1 MSTTTMGN
9 VMATPSPPAV
19 VKGMRLQSIDVLRG
33 TVMIIMAIDH
43 VRDYFHSEA
52 FLYSPTDLSRT
63 TVPLFLTRF
72 ITHYCAPVFIFL
84 AGVSAYLYGSKRSK
98 KELSF
103 FLFSRGVWLIAA
115 ELFIV
120 TLFQTFNPHYPFFN
134 LQVIWAT
141 GVCMVVL
148 SAMIYLN
155 KSIILTLALLLIAG
169 HNLLDAVH
177 VPGIGVPSFA
187 WSVLHE
193 PGDFRFGNFLF
204 SVKYP
209 VLPWIGI
216 MALGYCL
223 GSLYAYNYDAE
234 RRKNM
239 LLFLGVITIIL
250 FILLRL
256 SNVYG
261 DAGHWAIQKNF
272 MLSLLSFLNVTKYPP
287 SFLYTLIT
295 LGPAL
300 IFLSLAEKPL
310 NRCTAI
316 VATFGRVPLFYYLV
330 HFFLIHL
337 MAIVGAVFLG
347 YDWQDM
353 ILSVRINTSPA
364 LKGYGFNLPTV
375 YMVWALLLI
384 ILYPLCKWFDRFK
397 RANLTKYKWLS
408 YL

>member
-9 VMATPSPPAV
+9 VIAMPEQPAV
-19 VKGMRLQSIDVLRG
+19 VKGKRLESIDVLRG

-43 VRDYFHSEA
+43 VRDYFHADA

-63 TVPLFLTRF
+63 TTTLFLTRF

-84 AGVSAYLYGSKRSK
+84 AGVSAYLYGIKRSK
-98 KELSF
+98 RELSL
-103 FLFSRGVWLIAA
+103 FLFSRGVWLILA
-115 ELFIV
+115 ELFVV
-120 TLFQTFNPHYPFFN
+120 TLLQTFNPHYPFFN

-141 GVCMVVL
+141 GICMVVL
-148 SAMIYLN
+148 SVMIYLDQRL
-155 KSIILTLALLLIAG
+155 ILALSLLLIAG

-177 VPGIGVPSFA
+177 VPGTGVPSFA

-193 PGDFRFGNFLF
+193 PGDFRFGEFLF

-209 VLPWIGI
+209 VLPWIGV

-223 GSLYAYNYDAE
+223 GSLYAPVYDAE

-239 LLFLGVITIIL
+239 LLFLGVIAIIL
-250 FILLRL
+250 FMLLRL

-261 DAGHWAIQKNF
+261 DAAHWAMQKT
-272 MLSLLSFLNVTKYPP
+272 LPLGLLSFLNVTKYPP
-287 SFLYTLIT
+287 SFLYILIT

-300 IFLSLAEKPL
+300 IFLSVAEKPL
-310 NRCTAI
+310 NLITARI
-316 VATFGRVPLFYYLV
+316 AIFGRVPLFYYLL

-337 MAIVGAVFLG
+337 MAIVGAGFLG
-347 YDWQDM
+347 YAWQDM
-353 ILSVRINTSPA
+353 ILSVRINASAA
-364 LKGYGFNLPTV
+364 LKGYGFTLATV
-375 YMVWALLLI
+375 YLVWAILLI
-384 ILYPLCKWFDRFK
+384 ILYPLCKWFDSYK
-397 RANLTKYKWLS
+397 RANLAKHRWLS

>member
-1 MSTTTMGN
+1 
-9 VMATPSPPAV
+9 
-19 VKGMRLQSIDVLRG
+19 
-33 TVMIIMAIDH
+33 MIIMAIDH
-43 VRDYFHSEA
+43 VRDYFHSDA

-63 TVPLFLTRF
+63 TIPLFLTRF

-84 AGVSAYLYGSKRSK
+84 AGVCAYLYGVKRSK
-98 KELSF
+98 KELSC
-103 FLFSRGVWLIAA
+103 FLFSRGVWLIVA

-120 TLFQTFNPHYPFFN
+120 TLFQTFNSRYPFFN

-141 GVCMVVL
+141 GICMVVM
-148 SAMIYLN
+148 SAIIHFDKRL
-155 KSIILTLALLLIAG
+155 ILTLALLIIAG
-169 HNLLDAVH
+169 HNLFDAVH

-216 MALGYCL
+216 MALGYYL
-223 GSLYAYNYDAE
+223 GSLYAPDYDAE

-239 LLFLGVITIIL
+239 LLFLGVISIVL

-272 MLSLLSFLNVTKYPP
+272 MLSLLSLLNVTKYPP

-300 IFLSLAEKPL
+300 IFLSLSEKPL
-310 NRCTAI
+310 NRWTARI
-316 VATFGRVPLFYYLV
+316 AVFGRVPLFYYLV

-337 MAIVGAVFLG
+337 MAIAGAVFLG
-347 YDWQDM
+347 YRWQDM
-353 ILSVRINTSPA
+353 ILSVRINASPA
-364 LKGYGFNLPTV
+364 LKGYGFNLVIV
-375 YMVWALLLI
+375 YMVWVVLLT
-384 ILYPLCKWFDRFK
+384 ILYPLCKRFDRFK
-397 RANLTKYKWLS
+397 RANLAKYKWLS